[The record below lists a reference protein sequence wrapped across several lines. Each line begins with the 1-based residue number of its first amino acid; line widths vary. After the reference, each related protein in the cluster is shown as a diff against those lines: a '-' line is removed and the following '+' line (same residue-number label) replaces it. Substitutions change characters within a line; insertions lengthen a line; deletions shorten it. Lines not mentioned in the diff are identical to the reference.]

1 MRPLIDFFNRPAT
14 RGNFFSLAVNAAPLQ
29 ILICL
34 LITAVVVVAGVNEYA
49 TNKYLNVGYTPDQPV
64 AFDHSFHAGPG
75 SVLGL
80 DCRYCHN
87 HVDKSS
93 HSNVPATNTCWNCH
107 SQVKA
112 DSPALA
118 LVKQS
123 VETGEAIRWV
133 KVHKVPDYVYF
144 NHAVHVNR
152 GISCV
157 ECHGRIDQQVVVGQH
172 KSLNMSFCLD
182 CHRNPEQHIR
192 PVDKVYDHGY
202 QAASPAAQTEQGTKL
217 VHDWKVNPPQS
228 CSGCHR

>member
-1 MRPLIDFFNRPAT
+1 MRKLLAFLNRPAS
-14 RGNFFSLAVNAAPLQ
+14 RGKFAPRAANSAPFK
-29 ILICL
+29 ILVCL
-34 LITAVVVVAGVNEYA
+34 LITGVVVVAAVNEYA

-64 AFDHSFHAGPG
+64 AFDHSFHAGPD

-87 HVDKSS
+87 FVEKSP
-93 HSNVPATNTCWNCH
+93 HSNVPTANTCWNCH
-107 SQVKA
+107 SIVKP

-118 LVKQS
+118 LVKKS

-144 NHAVHVNR
+144 PHSVHVNR
-152 GISCV
+152 GVSCV
-157 ECHGRIDQQVVVGQH
+157 ECHGRVDQQVVVGQQ

-182 CHRNPEQHIR
+182 CHRNPEQVLR
-192 PVDKVYDHGY
+192 PLDKITDLGY
-202 QAASPAAQTEQGTKL
+202 KAATPADQVKQGTKF
-217 VHDWKVNPPQS
+217 VHDWKINPPQS